1 MKKIQ
6 TGLFRLFT
14 VTAYFAKLNL
24 LWLFFT
30 LLGLGIFG
38 FGPATAVTI
47 KCLHDFRKTG
57 HDYSAV
63 AFWQAYKQAF
73 RTFSLFGIG
82 LLSTILLLLFNLRIT
97 HFFPTEMAWLRLVYL
112 LLTILLL
119 YTAFISFMT
128 YAKAEQH
135 AWKQTLYVSIF
146 LVFRYPLQ
154 GLALLFTWYLLFLLL
169 TAKTSLL
176 LVFGLVIF
184 LFFAEFFHGQMIEK
198 TKQLQA
204 KRGSVHEVPEADQ
217 SL

>member
-82 LLSTILLLLFNLRIT
+82 LLSTVLLLLFNLRIT
-97 HFFPTEMAWLRLVYL
+97 H
-112 LLTILLL
+112 
-119 YTAFISFMT
+119 
-128 YAKAEQH
+128 
-135 AWKQTLYVSIF
+135 
-146 LVFRYPLQ
+146 
-154 GLALLFTWYLLFLLL
+154 
-169 TAKTSLL
+169 
-176 LVFGLVIF
+176 
-184 LFFAEFFHGQMIEK
+184 
-198 TKQLQA
+198 
-204 KRGSVHEVPEADQ
+204 
-217 SL
+217 

>member
-47 KCLHDFRKTG
+47 KYLHDFRKTG

-82 LLSTILLLLFNLRIT
+82 LLSTVLLLLFNLRIT
-97 HFFPTEMAWLRLVYL
+97 HFFPTEMAWLRPVYL

-198 TKQLQA
+198 SKARQ
-204 KRGSVHEVPEADQ
+204 RP
-217 SL
+217 